1 MSEHVEDS
9 VGGSEATPACGAS
22 CCTVLVIDDDADVRH
37 SLELLLETYGFQV
50 ALARNGAQGLA
61 AFRRIE
67 PDLVLTDIV
76 MPVQDGIETILT
88 MRRERP
94 DARIVAMSGRGAVG
108 DADYVDIATR
118 LGADAALPKPL
129 EQQTDRRPLG
139 ARGGHAPAAAR
150 SLCGLAASSP
160 QAPGGEIC

>member
-1 MSEHVEDS
+1 MIDQLNNNLGES
-9 VGGSEATPACGAS
+9 GTTAAPGATCR
-22 CCTVLVIDDDADVRH
+22 TVLVIDDEPIVRQ
-37 SLELLLETYGFQV
+37 SLEILLETYGFQV

-94 DARIVAMSGRGAVG
+94 GARIIAMSGAGPVG
-108 DADYVDIATR
+108 NSDYVDIAR
-118 LGADAALPKPL
+118 QLGADAAVPKPL
-129 EQQTDRRPLG
+129 EGNKLIAAVRALIAAEPPPFPH
-139 ARGGHAPAAAR
+139 ARAA
-150 SLCGLAASSP
+150 
-160 QAPGGEIC
+160 